1 MIGEFKQQV
10 SKMIQTTG
18 RALLSIKYPRDIE
31 SYFITLEVC
40 KGDTDETISFFTF
53 PINPNS
59 FQKKEPGQHNIKKTF
74 GGVVVN
80 DSNDFIPHEI
90 SLRGNFGRSF
100 KLLTGDYTTDL
111 FGIGG
116 KSVTEKSTDIVD
128 ESSDLTVVVNK
139 TLHSFIKSG
148 FGCLKQLQ
156 LICYL
161 SRQGVEVPNKLYF
174 HNYMLG
180 ESYLAKVRNLTI
192 DQSLEMNMIY
202 NYNLQLDLIAPSNF
216 IRDNEKSFK
225 RGLLSNVLSET
236 VNKTAHL
243 GVKKARRSWGV

>member
-31 SYFITLEVC
+31 SYFVTLELC
-40 KGDTDETISFFTF
+40 KGDTDETLAFFTF

-80 DSNDFIPHEI
+80 DSNDFVPHEI

-116 KSVTEKSTDIVD
+116 RSTVEKNVVD
-128 ESSDLTVVVNK
+128 DSSDFTVVVSK

-156 LICYL
+156 LICDL
-161 SRQGVEVPNKLYF
+161 SRRGVNVPNKLYF

-180 ESYLAKVRNLTI
+180 ESYLAKVRSLTI
-192 DQSLEMNMIY
+192 DQSLEMNTIY
-202 NYNLQLDLIAPSNF
+202 NYNLQLDLIAPSNSV
-216 IRDNEKSFK
+216 RDNEKSFK
-225 RGLLSNVLSET
+225 RGLVSSVLSQT
-236 VNKTAHL
+236 VNKAAHL